1 MDVGSS
7 QQYVVQFTK
16 VDILNIHMICIALL
30 SCHLMLM
37 GTLRYEWGGHAV
49 WLSYELLME
58 IAVVTL
64 YYFIGINSIQAGT
77 VDDPEASFWHVKCSN
92 FVASPSVHIVS

>member
-7 QQYVVQFTK
+7 QQYVVQLTK
-16 VDILNIHMICIALL
+16 VDILNIYMICIALL

-37 GTLRYEWGGHAV
+37 RTLRYEWGGHAV
-49 WLSYELLME
+49 RLSYELLME

-64 YYFIGINSIQAGT
+64 YYFIGINSIQTGT
-77 VDDPEASFWHVKCSN
+77 VDDPEASF
-92 FVASPSVHIVS
+92 